1 MDAYRNAEF
10 EIKQLRGD
18 LRQAREELDRKNNI
32 ASMKRVNEKENDPPA
47 QGFKTQNRRSSC
59 IFNAVPTFFKPKAPE
74 IDPLNATPG
83 WN

>member
-1 MDAYRNAEF
+1 MENHRHLNEVEAQLEEVDERYITLESDFGDLMDAYRNAEF

-47 QGFKTQNRRSSC
+47 QGFKT
-59 IFNAVPTFFKPKAPE
+59 
-74 IDPLNATPG
+74 
-83 WN
+83 

>member
-10 EIKQLRGD
+10 EIKELRGE

-47 QGFKTQNRRSSC
+47 QGLKT
-59 IFNAVPTFFKPKAPE
+59 
-74 IDPLNATPG
+74 
-83 WN
+83 